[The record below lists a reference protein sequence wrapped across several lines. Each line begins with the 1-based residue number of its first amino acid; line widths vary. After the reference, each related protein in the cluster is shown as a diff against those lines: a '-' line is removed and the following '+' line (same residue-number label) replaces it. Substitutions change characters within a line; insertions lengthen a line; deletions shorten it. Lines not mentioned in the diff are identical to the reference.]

1 MNYTLH
7 QLRVFYEIAENQSIT
22 RASEVLFLSQ
32 PAVSIQLKKFQ
43 DQFDIPLTEVIGR
56 QLYVTDF
63 GKEIALAAKTILDQ
77 AEEIRYKTLAY
88 QGELVGQL
96 KISVVSTAKYV
107 MPYFLSGFLRKHKG
121 VDLVMDVTNKSTV
134 LASLD
139 KNTADFTMMSVL
151 PDSKQIE
158 HLALMKNKLFLVAS
172 PRLIKEEGITEQ
184 NALQRLPLIFREP
197 GSATRNAMENFLT
210 QNKIF
215 AQKKIELTSNEA
227 VKQAMIA
234 GLGCSITPLIG
245 IRNELKRGDLKILN
259 LPELPIISNWY
270 LAWLKDKKFSPAAS
284 AYLAYVE
291 QEKDQIIRE
300 QFAVF
305 EEE

>member
-121 VDLVMDVTNKSTV
+121 VDLIMDVTNKSTV

>member
-22 RASEVLFLSQ
+22 RASEALFLSQ

-121 VDLVMDVTNKSTV
+121 VDLIMDVTNKSTV

-270 LAWLKDKKFSPAAS
+270 LAWLKNKKFSPAAS

>member
-22 RASEVLFLSQ
+22 RAAEVLFLSQ

-43 DQFDIPLTEVIGR
+43 DQFEIPLTEVIGR

-63 GKEIALAAKTILDQ
+63 GKEIAQAAKTILDQ

-121 VDLVMDVTNKSTV
+121 VDLIMDVTNKSTV
-134 LASLD
+134 LDSLD

-172 PRLIKEEGITEQ
+172 PKLIEEEGITEED
-184 NALQRLPLIFREP
+184 ALQRLPLIFREP
-197 GSATRNAMENFLT
+197 GSATRNAMEDFLL

-259 LPELPIISNWY
+259 LPGLPIISNWY

-284 AYLAYVE
+284 AYLAYIE
-291 QEKDQIIRE
+291 QQKDQIIHE

-305 EEE
+305 EED